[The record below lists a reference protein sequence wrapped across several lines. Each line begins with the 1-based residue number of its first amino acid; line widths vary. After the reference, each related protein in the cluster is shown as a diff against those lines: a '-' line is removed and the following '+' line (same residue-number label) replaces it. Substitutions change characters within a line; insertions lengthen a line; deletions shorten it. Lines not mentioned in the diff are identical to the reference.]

1 MAVPD
6 PSTGELKVV
15 VKFLSALR
23 DRTGVG
29 EETLSL
35 PAGATLRTVAEHLA
49 QRRGLQVPASEI
61 MATLNGRGWSQADQ
75 GLDTPL
81 QDGDVIH
88 LFPPIS
94 GG

>member
-1 MAVPD
+1 MPAPD
-6 PSTGELKVV
+6 PSTGQVTV
-15 VKFLSALR
+15 AIRFLSALR
-23 DRTGVG
+23 DRAGVG
-29 EETLSL
+29 EERLRL
-35 PAGATLRTVAEHLA
+35 PWGATLRTVAEHLA
-49 QRRGLQVPASEI
+49 QRHGLQVPAPAI

-88 LFPPIS
+88 LFPPVS